1 MEHHV
6 EYLQHSL
13 VSRGN
18 TMAWLLPFGINALWA
33 EDAIRI
39 HLRQFAA
46 VELFCSTFRNGRSDP
61 EPDFESFPLLKREG

>member
-1 MEHHV
+1 
-6 EYLQHSL
+6 
-13 VSRGN
+13 
-18 TMAWLLPFGINALWA
+18 MAWLSPFGINALWA

-46 VELFCSTFRNGRSDP
+46 VELFCPTFRNGRSDP